1 MEISRKNKLK
11 LNIITTLMYQF
22 TNIVSGFIL
31 PNYFLR
37 YYGSQV
43 NGLIS
48 SITQFLAVISLCECG
63 VGAVIQATLY
73 KPIAQ
78 NDEYEISRIFKSS
91 TKFFNKISI
100 MLIGYMVLLI
110 IIFPILVNKNFSLMY
125 IGILIFSITISM
137 LAQYYFAVTYKLILN
152 AAQLSYVQMGVST
165 VTLVLNVILSV
176 LLMKLDF
183 SVQAVKLVSSIIF
196 LIQPLIYKIIVDR
209 KFKIQKNIILDDEPI
224 KQKWNGL
231 AQHIAMVVLE
241 NTDVLVLTFFS
252 SLSNISIYAI
262 YHLVTNGIKLVF
274 TSIANSMKS
283 LLGDMY
289 ARREL
294 KLLDKTFTRFEYLTH
309 ISVTVVYTITSVLI
323 VPFVSVYT
331 KDVCDAN
338 YILPLFGILMSLAMA
353 IYTIRLPYNQ
363 IVSAVGHFKET
374 QNSAILE
381 AVLNLT
387 VSIILVSK
395 YGLIGVAIG
404 TIIAVL
410 YRTLYFVWYLS
421 KHILKRNVTIFIKL
435 LIMDLCLI
443 ACIYLSTHNIYLASV
458 TYLQWFIMAAK
469 VCIISLIDT
478 GFVVLI
484 FFKIFN
490 IKFKIKE

>member
-1 MEISRKNKLK
+1 
-11 LNIITTLMYQF
+11 MYQF